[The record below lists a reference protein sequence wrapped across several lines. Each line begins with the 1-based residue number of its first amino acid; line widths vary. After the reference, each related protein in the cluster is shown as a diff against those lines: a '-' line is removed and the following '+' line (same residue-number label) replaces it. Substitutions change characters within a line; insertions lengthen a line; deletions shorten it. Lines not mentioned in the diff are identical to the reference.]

1 MAYSIGERLQK
12 ATAIRDAMIDVLEG
26 RATDKHNS
34 YSIDDRSITKMTH
47 DELQTAIDRQDAIV
61 TRLER
66 KFNRSRGRATS
77 LRARF

>member
-12 ATAIRDAMIDVLEG
+12 ATEIRDAMLDVLVG
-26 RATDKHNS
+26 RATSKHNS

-47 DELQTAIDRQDAIV
+47 DELQTALTRQDGLV
-61 TRLER
+61 KRLER
-66 KFNRSRGRATS
+66 EFNRSRGRATS

>member
-12 ATAIRDAMIDVLEG
+12 ATAIRDAMLDVLEG

-47 DELQTAIDRQDAIV
+47 EELQNALDRQDGYV
-61 TRLER
+61 KRLER
-66 KFNRSRGRATS
+66 QFNRSRGRATT